1 MTSGQVFQDPSTGKF
16 YQEVPGPSGLVPYG
30 GGYMGAPAGVYPP
43 GYHPQPQGDMT
54 SSLIATLL
62 PAVLTLP
69 SLQNGTAVAA
79 KLADKLKAL
88 TVPTAS
94 PGNPTQAEHNALL
107 AYTNEVKAA
116 IQDAV
121 GNDATVFESVRK
133 QVMFSVILPMMSGGG
148 GGNGSVVALV
158 LLMALGGF

>member
-1 MTSGQVFQDPSTGKF
+1 MSGQVFQDPSTGKF

-30 GGYMGAPAGVYPP
+30 GGGYMGAPAGVYPQ
-43 GYHPQPQGDMT
+43 GYAQPQDMNA
-54 SSLIATLL
+54 SLISTLI
-62 PAVLTLP
+62 PAIITLP
-69 SLQNGTAVAA
+69 SLQNGTAVAV

-88 TVPTAS
+88 TVPTPS

-107 AYTNEVKAA
+107 SYTNEVKAA

-133 QVMFSVILPMMSGGG
+133 QVMFSVILPMMSGNN